1 MACCSVLLS
10 IGSPHEYTTIVGYKI
25 SDHNWHMA
33 CLGIFLLSVHLFFKA
48 NRSQVEGIH
57 KLTAGSMHTSGQI
70 SNLAINGVITHTSL
84 CSRVHAVSRD
94 EDYVVSAASKNPG
107 SW

>member
-1 MACCSVLLS
+1 
-10 IGSPHEYTTIVGYKI
+10 
-25 SDHNWHMA
+25 MA

-70 SNLAINGVITHTSL
+70 SNLAINGVII